1 MKLLTQENII
11 KNQVD
16 TIEQFKVLDY
26 LKKQL
31 SIDDFTVYLIDRFT
45 IKVIDKNKEQ
55 GYFKYYTKTKSVD
68 FYEKNIKNK
77 EVERWKNGIK
87 LYISWRL
94 FITKFNNGK
103 TKQWKN

>member
-1 MKLLTQENII
+1 MKQLTKENIL

-55 GYFKYYTKTKSVD
+55 GYFKYNTKTKSVD

-77 EVERWKNGIK
+77 EVKR
-87 LYISWRL
+87 
-94 FITKFNNGK
+94 
-103 TKQWKN
+103 

>member
-1 MKLLTQENII
+1 MKQLTKENIL

-55 GYFKYYTKTKSVD
+55 GYFKYNNKTMAVD

-77 EVERWKNGIK
+77 EMER
-87 LYISWRL
+87 
-94 FITKFNNGK
+94 
-103 TKQWKN
+103 

>member
-1 MKLLTQENII
+1 MKLLTKENIL

-77 EVERWKNGIK
+77 EVER
-87 LYISWRL
+87 
-94 FITKFNNGK
+94 
-103 TKQWKN
+103 

>member
-1 MKLLTQENII
+1 MKLLTQESII

-16 TIEQFKVLDY
+16 TIEQFKVLAY

-55 GYFKYYTKTKSVD
+55 GYFKYNNKTKSVD
-68 FYEKNIKNK
+68 FYEKNTKNK
-77 EVERWKNGIK
+77 EMER
-87 LYISWRL
+87 
-94 FITKFNNGK
+94 
-103 TKQWKN
+103 

>member
-1 MKLLTQENII
+1 MKLLTQESII

-16 TIEQFKVLDY
+16 TIEQFKVLAY

-55 GYFKYYTKTKSVD
+55 GYFKYNIKTKSVD

-77 EVERWKNGIK
+77 EMER
-87 LYISWRL
+87 
-94 FITKFNNGK
+94 
-103 TKQWKN
+103 

>member
-1 MKLLTQENII
+1 MKLLTKENIL

-16 TIEQFKVLDY
+16 TIEQFKVLNY

-77 EVERWKNGIK
+77 EVER
-87 LYISWRL
+87 
-94 FITKFNNGK
+94 
-103 TKQWKN
+103 

>member
-1 MKLLTQENII
+1 MKQLTKENIL

-31 SIDDFTVYLIDRFT
+31 FISDFVVILIDRFT
-45 IKVIDKNKEQ
+45 IKVVDKNNEQ
-55 GYFKYYTKTKSVD
+55 GYFKYNNKTISVD

-77 EVERWKNGIK
+77 ENGETKNGIK
-87 LYISWRL
+87 LY
-94 FITKFNNGK
+94 
-103 TKQWKN
+103 KNW

>member
-1 MKLLTQENII
+1 MKLLTKENIL

-77 EVERWKNGIK
+77 EVKR
-87 LYISWRL
+87 
-94 FITKFNNGK
+94 
-103 TKQWKN
+103 

>member
-1 MKLLTQENII
+1 MKLLTKENIS

-16 TIEQFKVLDY
+16 TIEQFKVLSY

-31 SIDDFTVYLIDRFT
+31 SIDEFTIYLIDRFT

-55 GYFKYYTKTKSVD
+55 GYFKYNNKTKAID

-77 EVERWKNGIK
+77 EMER
-87 LYISWRL
+87 
-94 FITKFNNGK
+94 
-103 TKQWKN
+103 

>member
-1 MKLLTQENII
+1 MNQLTKENIL

-31 SIDDFTVYLIDRFT
+31 SISDFVIILIDRFT
-45 IKVIDKNKEQ
+45 IKVVDKNNEQ
-55 GYFKYYTKTKSVD
+55 GYFKYNNKTKSVD

-77 EVERWKNGIK
+77 EMER
-87 LYISWRL
+87 
-94 FITKFNNGK
+94 
-103 TKQWKN
+103 